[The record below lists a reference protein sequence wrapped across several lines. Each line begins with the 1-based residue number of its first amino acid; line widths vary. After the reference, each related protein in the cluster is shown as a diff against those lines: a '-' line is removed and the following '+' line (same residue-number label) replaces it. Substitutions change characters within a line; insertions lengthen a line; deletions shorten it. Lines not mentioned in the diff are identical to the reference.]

1 MGRKRS
7 RKQSPL
13 FYINQ
18 PNIDLPQPDMQR
30 NFSFKN
36 SEEISEN
43 QQVQEDREDHSRTVE
58 IDTVANGMYEEEA
71 IDEKESPD
79 APKKR
84 NFNEYTLEEKIK
96 HLKLVPASVAKV
108 KYEFITIQRSFKG
121 YFMEMKGEVLF
132 IHSISPRK
140 KSVSILKEDLVDI
153 KRVGL

>member
-1 MGRKRS
+1 MRRKRS

-18 PNIDLPQPDMQR
+18 PNIDLPKPDMQK

-36 SEEISEN
+36 SEEMPEN
-43 QQVQEDREDHSRTVE
+43 QQEQEENSSAVE
-58 IDTVANGMYEEEA
+58 IDTIANGMYGEEV
-71 IDEKESPD
+71 IDETESPD

-84 NFNEYTLEEKIK
+84 NFNEYSLEEKIK

-121 YFMEMKGEVLF
+121 YFMEMKGEFLF
-132 IHSISPRK
+132 IHSVSPRK

-153 KRVGL
+153 KRIGL

>member
-13 FYINQ
+13 FYIDQ
-18 PNIDLPQPDMQR
+18 PNIDLPQPDMQQ

-36 SEEISEN
+36 SEDMPEN
-43 QQVQEDREDHSRTVE
+43 QQAPEMTIEVDSE
-58 IDTVANGMYEEEA
+58 ANGNSGEEV
-71 IDEKESPD
+71 IHKNDNLD

-84 NFNEYTLEEKIK
+84 NFNEFTLEEKIK
-96 HLKLVPASVAKV
+96 HLKLVPASVVKV
-108 KYEFITIQRSFKG
+108 KYEFITIERSYKG
-121 YFMEMKGEVLF
+121 YFMEMKGDVLL

-140 KSVSILKEDLVDI
+140 KSVSILKEDVVDI

>member
-18 PNIDLPQPDMQR
+18 PNIDLPQPDMQK

-36 SEEISEN
+36 SEEMSEN
-43 QQVQEDREDHSRTVE
+43 LQVQNSKTNEVDSE
-58 IDTVANGMYEEEA
+58 ANENS
-71 IDEKESPD
+71 EKEVIHETESPD
-79 APKKR
+79 APRKR
-84 NFNEYTLEEKIK
+84 TFNEYTLEEKVK
-96 HLKLVPASVAKV
+96 HLKLVPVSVAKV
-108 KYEFITIQRSFKG
+108 KYEFITIERSYKG
-121 YFMEMKGEVLF
+121 YFMEMKGEVLI

>member
-18 PNIDLPQPDMQR
+18 PNIDLPQPDMQK
-30 NFSFKN
+30 NFSFNN
-36 SEEISEN
+36 SEEMSEEQQQQENSSRTIEVNSEETGISEE
-43 QQVQEDREDHSRTVE
+43 VIHET
-58 IDTVANGMYEEEA
+58 
-71 IDEKESPD
+71 ESLD

-84 NFNEYTLEEKIK
+84 NFKEYTLEEKIK

-108 KYEFITIQRSFKG
+108 KYEFITIERSYKG
-121 YFMEMKGEVLF
+121 YFIEMKDDILF

-153 KRVGL
+153 KRAGL

>member
-18 PNIDLPQPDMQR
+18 PNIELPQPDMQK

-36 SEEISEN
+36 SEEMSEN
-43 QQVQEDREDHSRTVE
+43 QKVQEKTVE
-58 IDTVANGMYEEEA
+58 VVSDASGNLGEEVIHET
-71 IDEKESPD
+71 ESVD
-79 APKKR
+79 VPKKR
-84 NFNEYTLEEKIK
+84 NFNEYTLEEKVK

-108 KYEFITIQRSFKG
+108 KYEFITIERSYKG

>member
-18 PNIDLPQPDMQR
+18 PNIDLPQPDMQK
-30 NFSFKN
+30 NFSFNNREEMSENLQVQNSKTNEVDYEANGN
-36 SEEISEN
+36 SEEEVIHE
-43 QQVQEDREDHSRTVE
+43 T
-58 IDTVANGMYEEEA
+58 
-71 IDEKESPD
+71 ESPD
-79 APKKR
+79 PPRKR
-84 NFNEYTLEEKIK
+84 NFNEYTLEEKVK

-108 KYEFITIQRSFKG
+108 KYEFITIERSYTG

-140 KSVSILKEDLVDI
+140 KSVSIFKEDLVDI

>member
-18 PNIDLPQPDMQR
+18 PNIDLPQLDMQK

-43 QQVQEDREDHSRTVE
+43 QQQQENSSRIVE
-58 IDTVANGMYEEEA
+58 VNSEEIGISEEV
-71 IDEKESPD
+71 IHETESPD
-79 APKKR
+79 APRKR
-84 NFNEYTLEEKIK
+84 TFNEYTLEEKVK

-108 KYEFITIQRSFKG
+108 KYEFITIERSYKG
-121 YFMEMKGEVLF
+121 YFIEMKGEVLF

-140 KSVSILKEDLVDI
+140 KSISILKEDLVDI

>member
-18 PNIDLPQPDMQR
+18 PNIDLPQPDMQK
-30 NFSFKN
+30 NYSFKN
-36 SEEISEN
+36 SDEMSEN
-43 QQVQEDREDHSRTVE
+43 LKVQNSKTNEVDSE
-58 IDTVANGMYEEEA
+58 ANENSEEEV
-71 IDEKESPD
+71 IHETESPV
-79 APKKR
+79 APRKR
-84 NFNEYTLEEKIK
+84 TFNEYTLEEKVK
-96 HLKLVPASVAKV
+96 HLKLVPVSVAKV
-108 KYEFITIQRSFKG
+108 KYEFITIERSYKG
-121 YFMEMKGEVLF
+121 YFMEMKGEVLI

>member
-18 PNIDLPQPDMQR
+18 PNIDLPQPDMQK
-30 NFSFKN
+30 NFTFKN
-36 SEEISEN
+36 SA
-43 QQVQEDREDHSRTVE
+43 E
-58 IDTVANGMYEEEA
+58 IDEDQQTQENSVKTNEGVTETNGISGEEVNHET
-71 IDEKESPD
+71 DSLD
-79 APKKR
+79 VPKKR
-84 NFNEYTLEEKIK
+84 NFNDYTLEEKVK

-108 KYEFITIQRSFKG
+108 KYEFITIERSYKG
-121 YFMEMKGEVLF
+121 YFMELKGEVLF

-153 KRVGL
+153 KRIGL

>member
-18 PNIDLPQPDMQR
+18 PSIDLPQPDMQK

-43 QQVQEDREDHSRTVE
+43 QQQQENSSRTVE
-58 IDTVANGMYEEEA
+58 VNSEEIGISGEEV
-71 IDEKESPD
+71 IQETESLD
-79 APKKR
+79 VPKKR
-84 NFNEYTLEEKIK
+84 NFNEYTLEEKVK

-108 KYEFITIQRSFKG
+108 KYEFITIERSYKG

>member
-30 NFSFKN
+30 NFSLKN
-36 SEEISEN
+36 SEVMSEDQLSEN
-43 QQVQEDREDHSRTVE
+43 TLESTNVE
-58 IDTVANGMYEEEA
+58 IEPDENAGEEIYHEP
-71 IDEKESPD
+71 ESQD

-84 NFNEYTLEEKIK
+84 NFNEYTLEGKIN
-96 HLKLVPASVAKV
+96 HLKLVPATVAKV
-108 KYEFITIQRSFKG
+108 KYEFITIERSYKG
-121 YFMEMKGEVLF
+121 YFLEMKGDVLI

>member
-18 PNIDLPQPDMQR
+18 PNIDLPQPDMQK

-36 SEEISEN
+36 SEEMSEN
-43 QQVQEDREDHSRTVE
+43 LQVQHSKTNEVE
-58 IDTVANGMYEEEA
+58 VDSESNGNSEEEV
-71 IDEKESPD
+71 IHETESPD
-79 APKKR
+79 APRKR
-84 NFNEYTLEEKIK
+84 TFNEYTLEEKVK

-108 KYEFITIQRSFKG
+108 KYEFITIERSYKG
-121 YFMEMKGEVLF
+121 YFIEMKGEVLF